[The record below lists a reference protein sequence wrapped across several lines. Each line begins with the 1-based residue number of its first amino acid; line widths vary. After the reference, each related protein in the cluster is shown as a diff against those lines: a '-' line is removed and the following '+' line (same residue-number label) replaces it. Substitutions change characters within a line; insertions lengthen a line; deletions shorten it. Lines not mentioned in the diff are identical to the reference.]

1 MCLHQ
6 AVEVVVLVCAFEIQ
20 RCTRKLTH
28 ASMKFTQEATRDA
41 KTSDKIMA
49 QAEAMKAKA
58 REAES
63 IKAKEAKKTERA
75 ERERSVFVDD

>member
-1 MCLHQ
+1 
-6 AVEVVVLVCAFEIQ
+6 
-20 RCTRKLTH
+20 
-28 ASMKFTQEATRDA
+28 MKFTQEATRDA